1 MSCCMCP
8 KASSKIL
15 INSFKLCLEH
25 GENNSFLIVGNE
37 VNVKYEMSYMY
48 EKSYHR
54 KIEA

>member
-1 MSCCMCP
+1 MCP

-25 GENNSFLIVGNE
+25 GKNNSFLIVGNE